1 MLKFF
6 FHTFKKFDKFE
17 IPISFRHK
25 KEDTYTTW
33 IGGLLTFLIV
43 GSALIFCIIYFIP
56 FIRKKNYSLFYYTI
70 NLNKTEEINF
80 KESKA
85 ALAVGFECNNN
96 NENINIEDLLELN
109 ATYNYYIKVE
119 GKNKKQNE
127 SIYLHNC
134 SEADFYENNNLINS
148 IVNNTF
154 KKLKCFDDLNKLIKN
169 RYQNREDNFAYYQ
182 IAIQVK
188 ENINRSLADEFI
200 VNNDCKVE
208 LYYIDV
214 NNEFEDFKN
223 PIKKFVYEIFL
234 QLNPDFDSRMN
245 AYFMNSHFESNNY
258 LLFETKSDKK
268 SNTLFSRTEQ
278 YYLHRN
284 GNTLGKIYIRADN
297 KRMIIKRTYQ
307 TLTEFFG

>member
-43 GSALIFCIIYFIP
+43 CSAFIFCIIYFIP
-56 FIRKKNYSLFYYTI
+56 FIRKKNYSLYYYTI

-80 KESKA
+80 QKSKA
-85 ALAVGFECNNN
+85 ALAVGFECNNDEN
-96 NENINIEDLLELN
+96 NGNRNIEDLLELN
-109 ATYNYYIKVE
+109 FTYNYYIKDE
-119 GKNKKQNE
+119 NDTYIRIKE
-127 SIYLHNC
+127 LISFHNC
-134 SEADFYENNNLINS
+134 SETDFYDNDNLINS
-148 IVNNTF
+148 IVNKTF
-154 KKLKCFDDLNKLIKN
+154 KKLKCFNDLNKLIKN
-169 RYQNREDNFAYYQ
+169 RYQNRNDNFSYYQ
-182 IAIQVK
+182 IDIQIK
-188 ENINRSLADEFI
+188 ENIDPSIVDEFI
-200 VNNDCKVE
+200 IDNDCKIE

-258 LLFETKSDKK
+258 LLFETESDIKN
-268 SNTLFSRTEQ
+268 NTLFSRTEQ
-278 YYLHRN
+278 YYL
-284 GNTLGKIYIRADN
+284 N
-297 KRMIIKRTYQ
+297 KSNK
-307 TLTEFFG
+307 L